1 MDLNKLQ
8 TQITGHQGD
17 GLPPVE
23 KWDPPFCGHLN
34 MQIKLDG
41 RWFYENS
48 PIGRLALVKLFS
60 SVLKKEGEQYFLVT
74 PVEKVGLTVED
85 VPFLITQW
93 KHEDSVYHFTTQT
106 GDELTLDDDHPIELR
121 HPPGAL
127 SDPQATPIP
136 YIRVRRNLWARF
148 NQNVYYQLIEQA
160 EQSKTDDGR
169 IHLHLNSQGKNH
181 CIGTLSSDL
190 A

>member
-8 TQITGHQGD
+8 TQITGHQDD

-23 KWDPPFCGHLN
+23 KWDPPFCGDLN

-48 PIGRLALVKLFS
+48 PIGRLALVRLFS
-60 SVLKKEGEQYFLVT
+60 SVLKKEGERYFLVT
-74 PVEKVGLTVED
+74 PVEKVGLSVED

-93 KHEDSVYHFTTQT
+93 KEENGVYQFTTQT
-106 GDELTLDDDHPIELR
+106 GDELPLNENHPIELR
-121 HPPGAL
+121 QPPTAL

-136 YIRVRRNLWARF
+136 YIKVRRNLWARF
-148 NQNVYYQLIEQA
+148 NQNVYYQLIERAQPKQA
-160 EQSKTDDGR
+160 NDGTTS
-169 IHLHLNSQGKNH
+169 LQLTSQGQTY
-181 CIGTLSSDL
+181 CIGKLPSNL

>member
-8 TQITGHQGD
+8 TQITGHQSD

-23 KWDPPFCGHLN
+23 KWDPPFCGDLN

-74 PVEKVGLTVED
+74 PVEKVGLEVED

-93 KHEDSVYHFTTQT
+93 EKANNTYHFTTQT
-106 GDELTLDDDHPIELR
+106 GDELTLDEDHPIELR
-121 HPPGAL
+121 QPPQAL
-127 SDPQATPIP
+127 SDPNATPIP
-136 YIRVRRNLWARF
+136 YIKVRRNLWARF

-160 EQSKTDDGR
+160 EQKSDDSGIVKLILTSR
-169 IHLHLNSQGKNH
+169 NTHY
-181 CIGTLSSDL
+181 CIGKLPNGLT
-190 A
+190 

>member
-8 TQITGHQGD
+8 TQIEGHRND

-23 KWDPPFCGHLN
+23 EWDPPFCGDLN

-93 KHEDSVYHFTTQT
+93 QHGEGRYTFTTQT
-106 GDELTLDDDHPIELR
+106 GDEVLLSSQHPIELR
-121 HPPGAL
+121 HPPSAL
-127 SDPQATPIP
+127 ADTNATPIP

-160 EQSKTDDGR
+160 NHTEGDDGAIR
-169 IHLHLNSQGKNH
+169 LELVSQGKSH
-181 CIGTLSSDL
+181 CIGVLPSDSD
-190 A
+190 